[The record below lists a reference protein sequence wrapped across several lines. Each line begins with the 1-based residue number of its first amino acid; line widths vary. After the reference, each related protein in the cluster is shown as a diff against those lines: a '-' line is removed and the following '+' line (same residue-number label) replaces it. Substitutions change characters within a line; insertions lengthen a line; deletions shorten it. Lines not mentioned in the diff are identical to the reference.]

1 MVLRSVEQVLMFS
14 GGVYISGTEH
24 KNEVEILYAYLSDTY
39 KHYIEILPC
48 LSDHRSKCR
57 CLVFRRRECI

>member
-1 MVLRSVEQVLMFS
+1 MFK
-14 GGVYISGTEH
+14 GGVYISSTEH
-24 KNEVEILYAYLSDTY
+24 KNEVEILHAYLSDTY

-57 CLVFRRRECI
+57 CLVFRKMECI